1 MDLDI
6 SSEGSGEFLDSWL
19 MLVEKMVNPKTV
31 LESPH
36 SIPNKAKP
44 PAQPV
49 TFNATQYLIST
60 QKVGQQFSPYSC
72 PSRTKHPAEPGTYS
86 ATQYILTLQEWQWL
100 TGC

>member
-1 MDLDI
+1 MVWGHNIGLFTA
-6 SSEGSGEFLDSWL
+6 SEGSGEFLDAWL

-60 QKVGQQFSPYSC
+60 QKVGEQLS
-72 PSRTKHPAEPGTYS
+72 
-86 ATQYILTLQEWQWL
+86 L
-100 TGC
+100 